1 MADAFWSSIFL
12 LTVSRMIALIPLAHL
27 FGREGFRLPE
37 LQGQVDGLRDVLQH
51 DGGLE
56 RVARRRSESK
66 RAVMGKE
73 HGGGISH
80 VHPERLARM
89 GGHLVRVTRARNFF
103 ARLLRE

>member
-1 MADAFWSSIFL
+1 MPDAFRSSIFL

-73 HGGGISH
+73 HGGGTPPVLQDRLPHMVGPASH
-80 VHPERLARM
+80 VP
-89 GGHLVRVTRARNFF
+89 RAGNFF
-103 ARLLRE
+103 A